1 MQLNSSFIEPLL
13 ERIAQF
19 GQLNIDLFKL
29 KTLDKVTALI
39 SSIIAR
45 LFLWSMVS
53 FFAICLSI
61 AAALWLG
68 DILGKNYY
76 GFFIVSGFYA
86 TLAIFVWLYQ
96 SSIKLRLSNW
106 IVSKILN

>member
-29 KTLDKVTALI
+29 KFLDKASTLI

-45 LFLWSMVS
+45 FLLWSMVS
-53 FFAICLSI
+53 FFVIFLTFAV
-61 AAALWLG
+61 ALWLG
-68 DILGKNYY
+68 DMLGKNYY
-76 GFFIVSGFYA
+76 GFFIVSLFYGL
-86 TLAIFVWLYQ
+86 LAIFIWLSQ
-96 SSIKLRLSNW
+96 PSIKMRVSNW

>member
-13 ERIAQF
+13 ERMAQF

-29 KTLDKVTALI
+29 KALDKATTLI
-39 SSIIAR
+39 SFIIAR
-45 LFLWSMVS
+45 FLLWSLVS
-53 FFAICLSI
+53 FFAICISI
-61 AAALWLG
+61 AVALWLG

-86 TLAIFVWLYQ
+86 MIAFLVWLSQ

>member
-29 KTLDKVTALI
+29 KFLDKASILI

-45 LFLWSMVS
+45 SLLWAMVS
-53 FFAICLSI
+53 LFAICLSI
-61 AAALWLG
+61 AVALWLG
-68 DILGKNYY
+68 DVLGKNYY
-76 GFFIVSGFYA
+76 GFFIVSLFYG
-86 TLAIFVWLYQ
+86 LLSIFIWLSQ
-96 SSIKLRLSNW
+96 PSIKMRVSNW